1 MNKKILCLV
10 IAILMLLPF
19 ILTSCKK
26 ELTEQEIMDNISN
39 SGATALTLS
48 IWVPTDSDVNDQEFK
63 DRLSAVEDEI
73 NVILRDKNYSTK
85 IDLVAISNDDY
96 ETQLSHRFDTIKEN
110 IANGDKLPYL
120 IADAYVNTTNKTPI
134 GNSYIYELNY
144 PSVLSNQIDIFYIR
158 DYDDYRSYV
167 AADHVQKLDSYLDKV
182 GGRYK
187 DLAKKIKPEFLS
199 AMNINGSTYAIP
211 NNHQYG
217 DQYQFILIDKE
228 IFDSQDTI
236 KIETI
241 TDIYSC
247 KAFIDLVGQGGQ
259 SGVVPFVGTL
269 NDAPGI
275 VDFDSSN
282 LVGSTITDG
291 APSSVFDIEEYN
303 KYVAMYKELQ
313 GNSYVKDTLSD
324 DEKAAVSFLYGTN
337 TDAQALSEN
346 YYIIKS
352 EMPIAREDTLFESGF
367 AISKY
372 SANYDRA
379 MKVLYLL
386 ETDAEIITLLQYG
399 IEGEDY
405 KIEFDDKTS
414 EESFVISKDTK
425 YDMSSIYFGNG
436 YMTYKEN
443 NSNVDVDGW
452 ADIKDINY
460 DTIVTPY
467 LGFLYNYT
475 QNATEEEKEQLATL
489 KNAVATLTSEVYAEI
504 IAMSAEE
511 YAEFLELY
519 NVDID
524 DVNKQ
529 IEKLAENEDAS
540 EPSEEYAELLALKAK
555 YEANETVVK
564 LKSSEDYAKLI
575 ELYESLTKKYN

>member
-110 IANGDKLPYL
+110 IANGDKLPYI

-379 MKVLYLL
+379 MKVLYLI

-443 NSNVDVDGW
+443 NSNVDDDGW

-460 DTIVTPY
+460 DTIVSPY
-467 LGFLYNYT
+467 IGFLYNYT

-489 KNAVATLTSEVYAEI
+489 KSAVATLTSEVYAEI

-511 YAEFLELY
+511 YAEFVELY
-519 NVDID
+519 NVDIE
-524 DVNKQ
+524 DVTKQ
-529 IEKLAENEDAS
+529 IEKLAENEVAS

>member
-85 IDLVAISNDDY
+85 IDLVAISNDNY

-158 DYDDYRSYV
+158 EYDDYRSYV

-489 KNAVATLTSEVYAEI
+489 KSAVATLTSEVYAEI

-524 DVNKQ
+524 DVNKR